1 MKDAAAA
8 IISGFGREEIMK
20 IERDGKYSI
29 NLAGREVELFI
40 TDVEITSEDMPGWH
54 LMSDGKLTV
63 ALDTKVTKE
72 LEEEGIARELI
83 NRIQNLRKE
92 KNYEVTDKIKLQ
104 IKKNAALEDAIKNN
118 FAYICS
124 EILATSF
131 EVVDNLDEGQAIQIE
146 VADNLSA
153 SIFINKSN

>member
-1 MKDAAAA
+1 
-8 IISGFGREEIMK
+8 
-20 IERDGKYSI
+20 
-29 NLAGREVELFI
+29 
-40 TDVEITSEDMPGWH
+40 
-54 LMSDGKLTV
+54 MSDGKLTV

-72 LEEEGIARELI
+72 LEEEGIARELV

-104 IKKNAALEDAIKNN
+104 IKKNDALEDAIKNN

-131 EVVDNLDEGQAIQIE
+131 EMVDNLDEGQAIQVE